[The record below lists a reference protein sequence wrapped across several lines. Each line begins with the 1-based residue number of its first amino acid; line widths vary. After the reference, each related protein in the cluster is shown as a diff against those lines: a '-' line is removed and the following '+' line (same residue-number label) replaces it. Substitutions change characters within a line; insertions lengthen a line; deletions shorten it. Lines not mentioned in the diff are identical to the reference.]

1 MSTLDKARFLT
12 NEKRLLIALRFVV
25 ALVIMA
31 FFVSRPEDF
40 RTPWQFWF
48 ALTLFVLTNVVLIFE
63 ELKHLRMP
71 RTHFFIF
78 AFDVAMICV
87 LMVFLGE
94 RSREFY
100 VVFFMTIFVAAA
112 SKSMNCSFVVSV
124 MMSALYW
131 FLASRGIADIAPMS
145 SAFLTRVIFFF
156 VVSMFVGYLS
166 EEAETRRKSAEEFA
180 RKARDAE
187 DTAEK
192 HAGMAMVGMLAAG
205 VAHEFNNLLA
215 GIQGYAQLAEMGQA
229 SPDDLKD
236 ICIKQ
241 CKRGSSIVQD
251 LLSFSHRQDEAEG
264 EVDLNV
270 LLDEVLRL
278 VGRELAKSRISVQKK
293 IGRVAAFKGSP
304 GGMERTIL
312 NLVMNAA
319 EAMPEGGTLS
329 VALEQTNSHIVLSV
343 SDTGGGIREEHPSRI
358 FEPFHSIRGRWS
370 KFPSLRTGL
379 GLTVCRNIV
388 RAHGGDIKVESQCG
402 RGTTF
407 RVVLPAKRGEP

>member
-25 ALVIMA
+25 ALVIVA
-31 FFVSRPEDF
+31 FFVSRPQNF
-40 RTPWQFWF
+40 HTPWQFWF
-48 ALTLFVLTNVVLIFE
+48 TLVLFVLSNVALIFE
-63 ELKHLRMP
+63 ELKVVRMP
-71 RTHFFIF
+71 RAHFLIF
-78 AFDVAMICV
+78 AFDVAMISV
-87 LMVFLGE
+87 LMIFLGE

-112 SKSMNCSFVVSV
+112 SKSMKYSFAVSA

-131 FLASRGIADIAPMS
+131 FLASRGIADIEPMS

-166 EEAETRRKSAEEFA
+166 EEAETRKKSAEEFA
-180 RKARDAE
+180 RKARSAE
-187 DTAEK
+187 DAAEK

-229 SPDDLKD
+229 SLDDVKD

-251 LLSFSHRQDEAEG
+251 LLSFSRRQDETEG
-264 EVDLNV
+264 EVDLNA

-278 VGRELAKSRISVQKK
+278 VGRELVKSRISVQKK
-293 IGRVAAFKGSP
+293 IERVPTFKGSP
-304 GGMERTIL
+304 GGIERTIL
-312 NLVMNAA
+312 NLIMNAA
-319 EAMPEGGTLS
+319 EAMPKGGTLS
-329 VALEQTNSHIVLSV
+329 VALERADSHIVLSV

-358 FEPFHSIRGRWS
+358 FEPFRATDGRWS
-370 KFPSLRTGL
+370 RFRSLSTGL

-388 RAHGGDIKVESQCG
+388 SAHGGEIQAESEPG
-402 RGTTF
+402 SGTTF
-407 RVVLPAKRGEP
+407 KVTLPVERSES